1 MVHGDGHSQSTGVLD
16 PASRKVAVNAPLPAS
31 PRSVGQL
38 FREHAPFVWRVLRRM
53 GVPESDV
60 EDACQEVFLVVHR
73 KLPGFEARSAV
84 RTWIYGIAIRV
95 AKDTRRNRN
104 NQREELV
111 DSVPEQTAPDDPH
124 DALGIARARAT
135 LDRILDTLD
144 DDKRAAFVLYE
155 LEELPM
161 TEVACALGCPLQT
174 AYSRLH
180 AARDRVAKAVD
191 RAQEHRTDGG
201 RP

>member
-1 MVHGDGHSQSTGVLD
+1 M
-16 PASRKVAVNAPLPAS
+16 VAVHAPIPTA
-31 PRSVGQL
+31 PRSVAEL

-53 GVPESDV
+53 GVREADV

-73 KLPGFEARSAV
+73 KLPEFEERSAI
-84 RTWIYGIAIRV
+84 RTWIYGITIRV
-95 AKDTRRNRN
+95 AKDARRKRSHE
-104 NQREELV
+104 REELV
-111 DSVPEQTAPDDPH
+111 ASVPEQTAPDDPH
-124 DALGIARARAT
+124 TALGIARARAT

-155 LEELPM
+155 IEELPM
-161 TEVACALGCPLQT
+161 TEVAGALGCPLQT

-191 RAQEHRTDGG
+191 RTQAARMDGG
-201 RP
+201 TP